1 MHDLAKKAPGL
12 DRAQEADNSRLRVY
26 SLATAAW
33 QTRFD

>member
-26 SLATAAW
+26 KPGNGGVANEI
-33 QTRFD
+33 